1 MGNNINRQLPLNL
14 NDFLYDYEV
23 RLHTEA
29 QCTNVYV
36 LENGHS
42 QVVIEFSLKDPAAIQ
57 EFGNTFNWVLP
68 SINQAVHKPYAYQ
81 LVFKSVTF
89 DIPYDEEGNV
99 NLYDLKERKFE
110 LSIEKKCIDN
120 GEIVPR
126 IVNLIDYYD

>member
-1 MGNNINRQLPLNL
+1 MEKNTNQQLTLNL
-14 NDFLYDYEV
+14 NNFLYDYEV

-68 SINQAVHKPYAYQ
+68 SIDQAVHKPYAYK
-81 LVFKSVTF
+81 LLFKSVTC
-89 DIPYDEEGNV
+89 DIPYDEEGNI
-99 NLYDLKERKFE
+99 DLFE
-110 LSIEKKCIDN
+110 LKDRNFALSIEKKCFDN

-126 IVNLIDYYD
+126 IVNLIAYSD

>member
-1 MGNNINRQLPLNL
+1 MENNINEQLTLNL

-23 RLHTEA
+23 RFHTEA

-57 EFGNTFNWVLP
+57 QFGNKFHWILP
-68 SINQAVHKPYAYQ
+68 SISKAVQNPYVYT
-81 LVFKSVTF
+81 LLFKSVAL
-89 DIPYDEEGNV
+89 DIPYDEEGNI
-99 NLYDLKERKFE
+99 NLLDLKDRNFA
-110 LSIEKKCIDN
+110 LSFEKKSYNN

-126 IVNLIDYYD
+126 IVNLMTYTD

>member
-1 MGNNINRQLPLNL
+1 MGNNINRQLPLDL
-14 NDFLYDYEV
+14 NDFLYDYED

-68 SINQAVHKPYAYQ
+68 SIDQAVHKPYAYQ
-81 LVFKSVTF
+81 LLFKSVTF
-89 DIPYDEEGNV
+89 DIPYDEEGNI
-99 NLYDLKERKFE
+99 NLLDLKDRNFA
-110 LSIEKKCIDN
+110 LSIEKKCFDN

-126 IVNLIDYYD
+126 IVNLIAYSD